1 MKGRKGKRDVIS
13 PVEVAEVNIVTAR
26 SEMKKKVLVLVTSF
40 LQRGTTTMAEG
51 NRNSTTLLA
60 MSDVVNAK
68 KKGIKK

>member
-13 PVEVAEVNIVTAR
+13 PVEVAEVNIAR

>member
-1 MKGRKGKRDVIS
+1 MGRKGKRDVIS
-13 PVEVAEVNIVTAR
+13 PVEVAEVNIAR